1 MRSKR
6 MKKGQI
12 AEGNVTTVEFPNKG
26 IVMTDE
32 GERVIV
38 KNTIPGQRVSF
49 AVNKVRKGKAEGRL
63 LETVKK
69 SPRETADTCRHFGQ
83 CGGCTYQSLPY
94 EEQLKI
100 KETQVRG
107 MIEQAI
113 GDACAY
119 EFLPIRHSP
128 RVLAYRNKMEFSFGD
143 EYKDGPLALGMHKR
157 GSFYDIVTV
166 EDCRIVDGDFRA
178 ILMATLAYFRE
189 QEISFYHRLRHT
201 GYLRHLLVRKAVKTG
216 EILVDLITTTQ
227 DWRNV
232 QEQEPDERA
241 KIEAALLE
249 KQGRCP
255 HAGTV
260 NEEKEKQLLAGWK
273 DVLLALSLE
282 GTLKGVLHTKNDSVA
297 DVVKNEGTEVLFGQD
312 YFYEE
317 ESGIPMKGLNRLLL
331 AFRDMEYRYL
341 FSGNINGDSLYL
353 ETRNVMD
360 RAARIAPFLS
370 YDNDPYLVITDEGRL
385 VYMLDA
391 YTHTN
396 RYPYSQAYNDSGLN
410 YLRNSVKVT
419 VDAYNGEVN
428 FYIFD
433 EKDPIA
439 ATYAGIYPSLFK
451 SREEMPGD
459 LRRHVRYPE
468 AMFEIQS
475 LMLQDYHMSNPVV
488 FYNRE
493 DRWSF
498 ADQIIG
504 AERAAQEPYYTIS
517 RLPGETEEEFVMLR
531 NFTPYGRDNMV
542 AWLAGRSDGDN
553 YGKLL
558 LYTFSKGS
566 QIPGPMQVESQID
579 QDAEISSQLSL
590 WGQSGSDL
598 IRGNMLVYPVDDSLL
613 YVEPLYLSSDKNKY
627 PQLLRIFV
635 YYGDKI
641 VMAESLSEALWPPW

>member
-1 MRSKR
+1 

-100 KETQVRG
+100 KEKQVRG
-107 MIEQAI
+107 MMEQAI

-178 ILMATLAYFRE
+178 ILMATLIYFRE

-216 EILVDLITTTQ
+216 EILVDLISTTQ

-232 QEQEPDERA
+232 QEQEQEPDERA
-241 KIEAALLE
+241 KIAAALLE

-317 ESGIPMKGLNRLLL
+317 LLGLRFQISPFSFFQTNSLGAEVLYSTAREFILGDNPDMLADKTVYDLYSGTGTIAQMLAPVCKKVVGVEIIEEAVEAAKENAALNHLDNCEFLAGDVLKVLDTIEERPDYIVLDPPRDGIHPKALEKIINYGVDHMIYISCKPTSLARDLEVLL
-331 AFRDMEYRYL
+331 ARGYVVDKVQCVDM
-341 FSGNINGDSLYL
+341 FPNTVHV
-353 ETRNVMD
+353 ETV
-360 RAARIAPFLS
+360 
-370 YDNDPYLVITDEGRL
+370 
-385 VYMLDA
+385 
-391 YTHTN
+391 
-396 RYPYSQAYNDSGLN
+396 
-410 YLRNSVKVT
+410 VK
-419 VDAYNGEVN
+419 
-428 FYIFD
+428 
-433 EKDPIA
+433 
-439 ATYAGIYPSLFK
+439 
-451 SREEMPGD
+451 
-459 LRRHVRYPE
+459 
-468 AMFEIQS
+468 
-475 LMLQDYHMSNPVV
+475 
-488 FYNRE
+488 
-493 DRWSF
+493 
-498 ADQIIG
+498 
-504 AERAAQEPYYTIS
+504 
-517 RLPGETEEEFVMLR
+517 
-531 NFTPYGRDNMV
+531 
-542 AWLAGRSDGDN
+542 
-553 YGKLL
+553 
-558 LYTFSKGS
+558 
-566 QIPGPMQVESQID
+566 
-579 QDAEISSQLSL
+579 LSL
-590 WGQSGSDL
+590 KKDTPKIEVTMEPAQVKRMCGLDMGENYNKSKKENPEVKQCPQEKVEYIKDALRYFKL
-598 IRGNMLVYPVDDSLL
+598 I
-613 YVEPLYLSSDKNKY
+613 
-627 PQLLRIFV
+627 
-635 YYGDKI
+635 
-641 VMAESLSEALWPPW
+641 